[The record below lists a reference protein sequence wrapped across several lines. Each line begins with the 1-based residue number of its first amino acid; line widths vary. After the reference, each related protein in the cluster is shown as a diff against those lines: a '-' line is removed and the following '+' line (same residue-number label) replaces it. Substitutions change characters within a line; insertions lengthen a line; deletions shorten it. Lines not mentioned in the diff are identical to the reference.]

1 MYTRRR
7 RIAQQ
12 HMWAMQQQ
20 QASRVDCRLHR
31 IYVTCAP
38 RIHLCATARKDCVP
52 RELALTTSRLTLR
65 RLLPPVAAFASVH
78 SIIIVVLVCVAGA
91 NQQEGVV
98 MQDVQHARGHNAGG
112 VIPTAVPVGSFN
124 NPGNGAVPYGQGN
137 YHQDPYGGGAYGN
150 NRQQQGMGTGTA
162 MAMGVGGGLLGGWAM
177 SNMFDGGDYGDAGEL

>member
-52 RELALTTSRLTLR
+52 RELVLTTSRLTL
-65 RLLPPVAAFASVH
+65 
-78 SIIIVVLVCVAGA
+78 
-91 NQQEGVV
+91 
-98 MQDVQHARGHNAGG
+98 
-112 VIPTAVPVGSFN
+112 
-124 NPGNGAVPYGQGN
+124 
-137 YHQDPYGGGAYGN
+137 
-150 NRQQQGMGTGTA
+150 
-162 MAMGVGGGLLGGWAM
+162 
-177 SNMFDGGDYGDAGEL
+177 